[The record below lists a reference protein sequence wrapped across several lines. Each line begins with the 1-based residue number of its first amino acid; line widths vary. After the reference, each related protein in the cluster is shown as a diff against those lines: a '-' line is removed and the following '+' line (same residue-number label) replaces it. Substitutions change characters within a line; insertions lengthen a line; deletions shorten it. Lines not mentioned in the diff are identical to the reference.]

1 VLSDSPLV
9 EEGIHEGRFTSFEK
23 GKQPMTRYPTHLVIA
38 VAAVFALLTATMLPV
53 QPVFGSGAARRDA
66 VHAEAQHRQDAITR
80 AKDAVAHGQQG
91 HAEAV
96 VTNADAALQHALK
109 AGEDAHVDAGIT
121 ELKQAIEHGKA
132 GYADVATKH
141 AEQAVTHLSERK

>member
-1 VLSDSPLV
+1 MSVTRSTMQLV
-9 EEGIHEGRFTSFEK
+9 VT
-23 GKQPMTRYPTHLVIA
+23 L
-38 VAAVFALLTATMLPV
+38 AAVFVLLTTMLPV

-109 AGEDAHVDAGIT
+109 AGEDAHLDAGIT
-121 ELKQAIEHGKA
+121 ELKRAIEHGKA
-132 GYADVATKH
+132 GHADVATKH
-141 AEQAVTHLSERK
+141 AELAVTHLSEK